1 MAVLELDL
9 ERRAGKCF
17 DDAAD
22 QAQRIFFGDG
32 GQRLAALLAAA
43 ALASARR
50 GNGNS
55 LRGWRVR
62 LRQGE
67 ARPVTDAFGAAD
79 GFARERRF
87 HAAQAHTQGN
97 FAIMSRVQRTA
108 MLTSAIVFGMV
119 GVAAGFTWDY
129 VINRGK

>member
-1 MAVLELDL
+1 MTVLELDF
-9 ERRAGKCF
+9 ERRAGKRF

-22 QAQRIFFGDG
+22 EAQRIFFDDG
-32 GQRLAALLAAA
+32 GQRLAALFAAT

-50 GNGNS
+50 RNGNS
-55 LRGWRVR
+55 LRGYLVR
-62 LRQGE
+62 LHR
-67 ARPVTDAFGAAD
+67 VFAAGD
-79 GFARERRF
+79 GFARECGFR
-87 HAAQAHTQGN
+87 ACEAPVQGN
-97 FAIMSRVQRTA
+97 SAVVKRVEGPA

>member
-1 MAVLELDL
+1 MTVLELDF
-9 ERRAGKCF
+9 ERRAGKRF

-22 QAQRIFFGDG
+22 EAQRIFFDDG
-32 GQRLAALLAAA
+32 GQRLAALFAAT

-50 GNGNS
+50 RNGNS
-55 LRGWRVR
+55 LRGYLVRCCRV
-62 LRQGE
+62 
-67 ARPVTDAFGAAD
+67 FAAGD
-79 GFARERRF
+79 GFARERGFR
-87 HAAQAHTQGN
+87 AREAP
-97 FAIMSRVQRTA
+97 VQRNSAVVKRVEGPA